1 LVRVGELVIQN
12 PWWKHGEGF
21 VQFDR
26 HLQIIKDNIFCRKE
40 IELKKGN
47 IYILLGSRQVG
58 KTTYLKLCVKEL
70 IRNGVNPD
78 NILYVSCDFF
88 ISRKELRNALTY
100 FINKNLDEKEFFI
113 FIDEITSLD
122 NWNVELKYLAD
133 LGIVQK
139 AVIVATGSNA
149 STLRRKGELFPDRGL
164 EANEYYM
171 RPFSFREFI
180 LQTIDPIGV
189 TVKDSELASS
199 LKRLKNVI
207 CQNSITIGDSFIDV
221 SKAVERLVPFKQEL
235 DYLFNFYLRCGGYPF
250 VVNNFLVEKQK
261 TGRFGLDIRLP
272 EVIMRDVIGDI
283 SRFGMQETFVRQIL
297 REIISKYGSR
307 YSFSALASNIG
318 INHATMINY
327 LETLCESFIIN
338 IIYGFDLAKKQ
349 AKLKGDKKVFF
360 QDPFVYYAVQ
370 SYLNGKIINDVI
382 NESVEDEQTLG
393 KIVEA
398 TVSAHLALNQEIP
411 IMKEPNTFLWFYYD
425 NKGKEIDNIVKTNGD
440 FVGIEVKYQK
450 TVASEILQVPQISRS
465 IVLTKEDLNLD
476 EKTILVPTDIFLA
489 LLKSSPRTL

>member
-283 SRFGMQETFVRQIL
+283 SKLGMQETFVRQIL
-297 REIISKYGSR
+297 REIISKYGRR

-327 LETLCESFIIN
+327 LETLCESFI
-338 IIYGFDLAKKQ
+338 
-349 AKLKGDKKVFF
+349 
-360 QDPFVYYAVQ
+360 
-370 SYLNGKIINDVI
+370 S
-382 NESVEDEQTLG
+382 
-393 KIVEA
+393 
-398 TVSAHLALNQEIP
+398 
-411 IMKEPNTFLWFYYD
+411 
-425 NKGKEIDNIVKTNGD
+425 
-440 FVGIEVKYQK
+440 
-450 TVASEILQVPQISRS
+450 
-465 IVLTKEDLNLD
+465 
-476 EKTILVPTDIFLA
+476 EKTGEIE
-489 LLKSSPRTL
+489 RR